1 MENVIGYI
9 HSVESFGA
17 LDGPGVRYVLFLQ
30 GCPLRC
36 LFCHNPDSWAVGR
49 GQPIGSADVVRDILR
64 YRHFIEKGGVTL
76 SGGEPLMQP
85 EFVAAILEGCREN
98 GLHTALDTSGGVPLL
113 ACRQAVDAADML
125 LLDMKAADEALFRRI
140 TGRSMDNTLEILEHC
155 EDTGKRVWIR
165 HVLVPGLTLEEAQLH
180 ALGRLLR
187 RYGCIE
193 RVELLPFHKMGEYKW
208 EALGAPYTLSET
220 QPPPAEAV
228 DRARELLRGYG
239 LDAR

>member
-49 GQPIGSADVVRDILR
+49 GQPIGSADVVRDILL

-228 DRARELLRGYG
+228 DRAREILRGYG